1 MADERLARVV
11 AELQA
16 RGVDPGELP
25 SLQAELDALEEP
37 PTLLRRLS
45 QQVRAFARTQ
55 WERAL
60 GELSETQRAGEL
72 LQRRMRGEVLSP
84 AEEAT
89 LRGQLADLVRLV
101 PAGLIA
107 VAIEAVPIPGSSM
120 VTPWVLRRLGLLPS
134 QWREAHLLEGLR
146 REAARLRELREEAAA
161 RTVEALC
168 RSLTVEAELR
178 ERRQA
183 EAELLHIWDRDRDGL
198 WDPEEREA
206 HERALVEMVRRA
218 PTDGAR
224 RCWFVLDGGQVYG
237 PVPLTELV
245 EAGGS
250 PGIFVTHEAVDG
262 WVGLAVL
269 QELSGM
275 VTEGRAPRGDE

>member
-16 RGVDPGELP
+16 RGVDAGELP

-60 GELSETQRAGEL
+60 GELSETQRAGAL
-72 LQRRMRGEVLSP
+72 LQRRMRGETLSP

-183 EAELLHIWDRDRDGL
+183 EAELLHIWDRDRDGH

-218 PTDGAR
+218 PTDDAR

-237 PVPLTELV
+237 PLPLTELA
-245 EAGGS
+245 EAGSS
-250 PGIFVTHEAVDG
+250 PGVFVTHEAVDG

-269 QELSGM
+269 LELSGM
-275 VTEGRAPRGDE
+275 VSEGNTSSRDE